1 MLTKIRNSL
10 IAQGD
15 IQSSDFKTIE
25 RACNLFSDE
34 ASTLDLPFR
43 LFATNVKDVLIKQ
56 LGFPK
61 NEIETE
67 KKIMGIYAIDL
78 VHKDFAFEINGPF
91 HYIHDPIYNTDPNF
105 SI

>member
-43 LFATNVKDVLIKQ
+43 LFATNVKDVLIK
-56 LGFPK
+56 
-61 NEIETE
+61 
-67 KKIMGIYAIDL
+67 
-78 VHKDFAFEINGPF
+78 
-91 HYIHDPIYNTDPNF
+91 
-105 SI
+105 